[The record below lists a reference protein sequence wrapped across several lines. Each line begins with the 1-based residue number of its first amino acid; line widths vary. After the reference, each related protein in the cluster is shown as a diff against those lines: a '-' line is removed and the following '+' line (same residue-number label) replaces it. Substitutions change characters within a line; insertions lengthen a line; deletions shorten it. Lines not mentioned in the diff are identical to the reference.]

1 MMEINWPEYVK
12 GTVCDELVAGGGRAR
27 PGAASLLKHLRTLGG
42 EELLHRKKAAE
53 QAIRAMG
60 ITFTVYSEGENLD
73 RLWPYDIIPRILR
86 AAEWARIETGLQQRL
101 TALNC
106 FINDVYNDQK
116 IFRDGVVPRDVVMD
130 AGNFREQCAGI
141 KPLHGVWAH
150 ICGSDLVR
158 DRDGKMYVLE
168 DNLRV
173 PSGVSY
179 MLENR
184 RITKR
189 VFPELFESY
198 NIGPIDEYPAQL
210 FDTLASLSPRG
221 QDDPEIAVLT
231 PGIFNSAYFEHAFL
245 AQQMGAELVEGGDLV
260 IGADDCVYMRT
271 IRGLARVDVIYRRID
286 DAFLDPEAFRP
297 DTMLGVAGLMRAW
310 RKGKVAI
317 ANAPGTGVADDKVVY
332 AYVPAMIKY
341 YLGEDAILPNVPTY
355 LCFDPKQRQHVLAN
369 LEHLVVKPANES
381 GGYGIMIG
389 PAASRATRE
398 QFAKLIQANPRNYV
412 AQPTLSL
419 STTPTILG
427 RELVPCHID
436 LRPFTLQG
444 AKHYVTAG
452 GLTRVAMRRGSL
464 VVNSSQGGGSK
475 DTWIVAD

>member
-245 AQQMGAELVEGGDLV
+245 AQQMGADLVEGL
-260 IGADDCVYMRT
+260 
-271 IRGLARVDVIYRRID
+271 ID
-286 DAFLDPEAFRP
+286 QLQKDE
-297 DTMLGVAGLMRAW
+297 
-310 RKGKVAI
+310 KG
-317 ANAPGTGVADDKVVY
+317 T
-332 AYVPAMIKY
+332 
-341 YLGEDAILPNVPTY
+341 
-355 LCFDPKQRQHVLAN
+355 
-369 LEHLVVKPANES
+369 
-381 GGYGIMIG
+381 
-389 PAASRATRE
+389 
-398 QFAKLIQANPRNYV
+398 
-412 AQPTLSL
+412 
-419 STTPTILG
+419 
-427 RELVPCHID
+427 
-436 LRPFTLQG
+436 
-444 AKHYVTAG
+444 
-452 GLTRVAMRRGSL
+452 
-464 VVNSSQGGGSK
+464 
-475 DTWIVAD
+475 